1 MITLELV
8 KEKKQGYLRAGESA
22 LQRATDFL
30 HALCE
35 NWDGDCEQAFRELV
49 DQAARCLAKASA
61 MEELLSAAGG
71 GAGEGVV

>member
-1 MITLELV
+1 MIALELV
-8 KEKKQGYLRAGESA
+8 KGKKQEYIHAGESA
-22 LQRATDFL
+22 LQSATDFL

-61 MEELLSAAGG
+61 LEELLCAAGD
-71 GAGEGVV
+71 GVED